1 MTIWVKAKKDQAEKA
16 NGTKFGRDFRWGDG
30 YPREYGVRCERFK
43 MFFRQTNGRLLP
55 DCERCREYEKKMN
68 RESIT

>member
-1 MTIWVKAKKDQAEKA
+1 MGGIILQRELVEPQKTTKADCRYY
-16 NGTKFGRDFRWGDG
+16 NWGDG
-30 YPREYGVRCERFK
+30 YPREYGARCERFK